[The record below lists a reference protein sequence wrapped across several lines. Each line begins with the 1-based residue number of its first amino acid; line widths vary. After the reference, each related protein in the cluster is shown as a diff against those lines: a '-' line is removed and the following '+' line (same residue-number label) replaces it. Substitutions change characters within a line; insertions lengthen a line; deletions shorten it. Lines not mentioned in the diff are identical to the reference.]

1 MLADKKKT
9 FLSRSIKKLRLSLL
23 LPAAAAVGERRL
35 PAKNSA
41 SNSTKEFVWID
52 GGGGRGMPAARVE
65 QQSQKL
71 PHYCSAEIA
80 DSSGRYEEIGSPLS
94 RQSSS
99 SQCRRRQRQLR
110 TSSFKRSFRFSRRKS
125 SGPTTAN
132 NIIQFVSPKLYSSGS
147 INNNNI
153 KSGASPD
160 FKIYD
165 DIAGFYATIGK
176 VKSKPAIET
185 SDKIQ
190 QRPLNETHQLQ
201 RSKEAHKERSKGSH
215 TKRSQHLQRSSTLS
229 RPSAAVKNPRR
240 VFSTVSI
247 DDVIA
252 LPTPPPPLPPRMAA
266 AGPLVRRRL
275 HRAES
280 EANICEQYG
289 RRDKANG
296 VGRSRERLY
305 AFSEETLAL

>member
-1 MLADKKKT
+1 MFTDKKKT

-23 LPAAAAVGERRL
+23 LPAAVGERRL

-41 SNSTKEFVWID
+41 PNSTKEFVWIG

-132 NIIQFVSPKLYSSGS
+132 NIIQFVSPKLYSSSG
-147 INNNNI
+147 INNNNNI

-176 VKSKPAIET
+176 VKSPTTLIKSA
-185 SDKIQ
+185 
-190 QRPLNETHQLQ
+190 PLSSNNLH
-201 RSKEAHKERSKGSH
+201 EAG
-215 TKRSQHLQRSSTLS
+215 
-229 RPSAAVKNPRR
+229 
-240 VFSTVSI
+240 
-247 DDVIA
+247 
-252 LPTPPPPLPPRMAA
+252 LPWP
-266 AGPLVRRRL
+266 
-275 HRAES
+275 
-280 EANICEQYG
+280 Q
-289 RRDKANG
+289 
-296 VGRSRERLY
+296 
-305 AFSEETLAL
+305 